1 MRSQVFIECLLHD
14 RHCTSL
20 ETSRYETDLHV
31 PFAAPN
37 EGLINCLGKGRSL
50 CLTCL
55 TFSAGQDILTILTG
69 KACEET
75 VANLFIA
82 RSCAACSK
90 SPTALP
96 SFGIRAVSVT
106 KEEGRLRKRKKT
118 RYKPRDTYMQQIPVS
133 RFPAALC
140 GTSGAKQ

>member
-50 CLTCL
+50 CLTYL
-55 TFSAGQDILTILTG
+55 SFSAGQDILTILTG
-69 KACEET
+69 KVCEET
-75 VANLFIA
+75 VTDLFTA

-96 SFGIRAVSVT
+96 SFGIRAASVT
-106 KEEGRLRKRKKT
+106 IEGRLRKRKKT
-118 RYKPRDTYMQQIPVS
+118 RYKPRDTYMQQIPASKFTAV
-133 RFPAALC
+133 LC